1 MCPNPKIKP
10 YLDQLQSAYNNIRSI
25 NNEILS
31 ERDKYKIYMRMNF
44 IYNILSETTDI
55 DEEALKKYIDDI
67 LSISRASF
75 IKQYG
80 KKEFFSK
87 LHQNLDAISR
97 LLGPKSKRLK
107 YIDIATYGVLGAYL
121 LSAVSIIK
129 TAQIGPW
136 SPYPLPSIIIAAIGI
151 VLTWFLRR
159 SYSRDIVAL
168 IIITSTLIF
177 YSAGIVVII
186 GSLYDIIL
194 SGASVVLI
202 IICIALLIKNR
213 YLFK

>member
-1 MCPNPKIKP
+1 MSPNPKIKP

-25 NNEILS
+25 NDEILS

-75 IKQYG
+75 IRQYG

-136 SPYPLPSIIIAAIGI
+136 SPYPLPSIIINTTEAPE
-151 VLTWFLRR
+151 R
-159 SYSRDIVAL
+159 
-168 IIITSTLIF
+168 IIS
-177 YSAGIVVII
+177 
-186 GSLYDIIL
+186 
-194 SGASVVLI
+194 
-202 IICIALLIKNR
+202 
-213 YLFK
+213 